1 MNQDERF
8 SYLLRL
14 YCDGNISVAEH
25 DEFFDQL
32 STHRYDDI
40 LERHIAKDISEG
52 TKGVNA
58 GLPPHIS
65 QEIIRNILAAQKL
78 ANRIVPVNKRYSW
91 PRWAAAASVLILIS
105 AATYFILIPNSS
117 KKEIVKVTPA
127 NSHITSDVAPGSNKA
142 VLTLADGSTIILDNT
157 ANGTL
162 TQQGS
167 TKVLK
172 LDNGQLTYNSLND
185 PSTSLRTTEVFY
197 NTIAT
202 PRGGQYQLV
211 LSDGS
216 KVWLNSASSLRFPAS
231 FVGKERKV
239 ELTGEGY
246 FEVAALSRKG
256 GQKIPFIVN
265 VSGKEEVEV
274 LGTHFNINSY
284 ADEEAI
290 NTTLIEGMVKVRN
303 SQLASANQNQTVTL
317 IPGQQTTLYGNGAL
331 TEAKNVNTDEIIAW
345 KGGMFHFE
353 RADLK
358 TILRQFA
365 RWYDVEVF
373 YEGPVKNRKFFGIV
387 NRNSTLKTVLE
398 MLQDND
404 IVFHIEGK
412 KLTVKSG

>member
-14 YCDGNISVAEH
+14 YCGGNISVAEH
-25 DEFFDQL
+25 DEFFDLL
-32 STHRYDDI
+32 STHRYDNI
-40 LERHIAKDISEG
+40 LERQIAKDISEG

-65 QEIIRNILAAQKL
+65 QEIIRNVLAAQKL
-78 ANRIVPVNKRYSW
+78 ANRIVPINKRYSW

-117 KKEIVKVTPA
+117 KKEIVKATPA

-142 VLTLADGSTIILDNT
+142 VLTLADGSTIILDNA

-172 LDNGQLTYNSLND
+172 HDNGQLTYNTLNEK
-185 PSTSLRTTEVFY
+185 PAGVFY

-231 FVGKERKV
+231 FVGIERKV

-246 FEVAALSRKG
+246 FEVAALSHKR
-256 GQKIPFIVN
+256 GQKIPFIVD
-265 VSGKEEVEV
+265 VAGKGEVEV
-274 LGTHFNINSY
+274 LGTQFNINSY
-284 ADEEAI
+284 ADEATI
-290 NTTLIEGMVKVRN
+290 NTTLIEGKVKVSSR
-303 SQLASANQNQTVTL
+303 QLASAEQNQYIIL
-317 IPGQQTTLYGNGAL
+317 NPGQQTQLYGNGAL

-345 KGGMFHFE
+345 KEGMFHFE
-353 RADLK
+353 RADLR

-365 RWYDVEVF
+365 RWYDVEVI
-373 YEGPVKNRKFFGIV
+373 YDGPVKNRKFFGIV

-398 MLQDND
+398 MLQDNEID
-404 IVFHIEGK
+404 FHIEGK
-412 KLTVKSG
+412 KLIVKSG

>member
-14 YCDGNISVAEH
+14 YCDGNIPVAEH
-25 DEFFDQL
+25 DEFFDL
-32 STHRYDDI
+32 VATHQYDDI

-52 TKGVNA
+52 TKEVNA

-78 ANRIVPVNKRYSW
+78 ANRIVPINKRDPW

-127 NSHITSDVAPGSNKA
+127 NTHITSDVAPGSNKA
-142 VLTLADGSTIILDNT
+142 VLTLADGSTIILDNA

-172 LDNGQLTYNSLND
+172 LDNGQLAYNSLNEK
-185 PSTSLRTTEVFY
+185 PAGVFY
-197 NTIAT
+197 NTITT

-216 KVWLNSASSLRFPAS
+216 KVWLNSASSLRFPAN
-231 FVGKERKV
+231 FGGKERKV

-246 FEVAALSRKG
+246 FEVAALSHKG

-265 VSGKEEVEV
+265 VSGKGEVEV
-274 LGTHFNINSY
+274 LGTQFNINSY
-284 ADEEAI
+284 ADEATI

-303 SQLASANQNQTVTL
+303 IQLISANQNQTVTL
-317 IPGQQTTLYGNGAL
+317 IPGQQTKLYGNGTL

-353 RADLK
+353 SADLK

-365 RWYDVEVF
+365 RWYDVEVV

-387 NRNSTLKTVLE
+387 KRSSTLKTVLE